1 MNNSNFFVCDI
12 GKKQITAYD
21 NQNQVHSLVTIEE
34 FLLLD
39 IPGLD
44 DGTKLVIEDAHLRAR
59 GEDSLAQTYTI
70 DQLIDLKNL
79 ADKRN
84 ITILCFPQKVTPKA
98 RKIFSVLSKNAD
110 GKLIKKSDEN
120 DTQSIAFYLE
130 NFPNVFAT
138 LKKFNPIDAEKHE
151 IKNAHIY
158 VDRDLLTEDSNE
170 ARNNKYGIGKNN
182 THEDAVSR
190 WIKKNVSKLYGMLDQ
205 ETRDFFKL
213 ELNSKGNGLKSNILN
228 YIDAGAGTLKPIYN
242 VINTI
247 LRPTGELRVRSDRAN
262 LKIKEH
268 KKVPYWKYAKVVY
281 FGITPYHTKAGVTA
295 SNYKWH
301 KRKAGNKNKISMAFE
316 DNGNPKGHTFKSFE
330 DLETIR
336 KEMRHADKCLQ
347 KFWTISRGMIIT
359 EFKKNENAFR

>member
-44 DGTKLVIEDAHLRAR
+44 DGTRLVIEDAHLRAR

-98 RKIFSVLSKNAD
+98 RKIFSVLSGKGD

-151 IKNAHIY
+151 IKNTHIY
-158 VDRDLLTEDSNE
+158 EDRDLLTEDSNE
-170 ARNNKYGIGKNN
+170 ARNNKYGIGKDN

-190 WIKKNVSKLYGMLDQ
+190 WIKTNVSKLYGMLDQ

-213 ELNSKGNGLKSNILN
+213 ELNSKGNGLKSNVLN

-247 LRPTGELRVRSDRAN
+247 LRPNGDLRVRSDRAE
-262 LKIKEH
+262 LDIDED
-268 KKVPYWKYAKVVY
+268 KKVPHWKYAKVVY
-281 FGITPYHTKAGVTA
+281 FGITPYHTRAGVTA

-316 DNGNPKGHTFKSFE
+316 ENGNPKEKTFESFE

-347 KFWTISRGMIIT
+347 KLWTISRGMIIT
-359 EFKKNENAFR
+359 EFKKDKNAFR

>member
-44 DGTKLVIEDAHLRAR
+44 DGTRLVIEDAHLRAR

-138 LKKFNPIDAEKHE
+138 LKKFNPIDAQKHE
-151 IKNAHIY
+151 IKNTHIY
-158 VDRDLLTEDSNE
+158 EDRDLLTEDSNE
-170 ARNNKYGIGKNN
+170 ARNNKYGIGKDN

-190 WIKKNVSKLYGMLDQ
+190 WIKTNVSKLYGMLDQ

-213 ELNSKGNGLKSNILN
+213 ELNSKGNGLKSNVLN

-247 LRPTGELRVRSDRAN
+247 LRPNGDLRVRSDRAE
-262 LKIKEH
+262 LDIDED
-268 KKVPYWKYAKVVY
+268 KKVPHWKYAKVVY

-316 DNGNPKGHTFKSFE
+316 ENGNPKEKTFESFE

-347 KFWTISRGMIIT
+347 KLWTISRGMIIT
-359 EFKKNENAFR
+359 EFKKDKNAFR

>member
-44 DGTKLVIEDAHLRAR
+44 DGTRLVIEDAHLRAR

-151 IKNAHIY
+151 IKNTHIY
-158 VDRDLLTEDSNE
+158 EDRNLLTEDSNE
-170 ARNNKYGIGKNN
+170 ARNNKYGIGKDN

-190 WIKKNVSKLYGMLDQ
+190 WIKTNVSKLYGMLDQ

-213 ELNSKGNGLKSNILN
+213 ELNSKGNGLKSNVLN

-247 LRPTGELRVRSDRAN
+247 LRPNGDLRVRSDRAE
-262 LKIKEH
+262 LDIDED
-268 KKVPYWKYAKVVY
+268 KKVPHWKYAKVVY
-281 FGITPYHTKAGVTA
+281 FGITPYHTRAGVTA

-316 DNGNPKGHTFKSFE
+316 ENGNPKEKTFESFE

-347 KFWTISRGMIIT
+347 KLWTISRGMIIT
-359 EFKKNENAFR
+359 EFKKDKNAFR

>member
-1 MNNSNFFVCDI
+1 MNNSNFVVCDV
-12 GKKQITAYD
+12 GKKQITSYD
-21 NQNQVHSLVTIEE
+21 NQNQIHSLVTTAE

-39 IPGLD
+39 IPGLE
-44 DGTKLVIEDAHLRAR
+44 DGMKLIIEDAHLRAR

-70 DQLIDLKNL
+70 DQLIGLKNI

-98 RKIFSVLSKNAD
+98 RKIFSVLSGKSD

-120 DTQSIAFYLE
+120 DTLAIAFYLE
-130 NFPNVFAT
+130 HFPNVFAT
-138 LKKFNPIDAEKHE
+138 LKEFKPIDGDEHE
-151 IKNAHIY
+151 DKNIHIY
-158 VDRDLLTEDSNE
+158 KDRDLLTNDANE
-170 ARNNKYGIGKNN
+170 FGRNNRYGIGKDN
-182 THEDAVSR
+182 TYEDAVSR
-190 WIKKNVSKLYGMLDQ
+190 WIKRNISKLYSMLDQ

-228 YIDAGAGTLKPIYN
+228 YIDSAAGTLKPIYN

-247 LRPTGELRVRSDRAN
+247 LRPTGELRIRSDRSELN
-262 LKIKEH
+262 IDVK
-268 KKVPYWKYAKVVY
+268 KKVPHWKYAKVVY

-316 DNGNPKGHTFKSFE
+316 DNGNPKGHTFKSFD
-330 DLETIR
+330 DLERIR

-347 KFWTISRGMIIT
+347 KFWTISRKMIVEDDI
-359 EFKKNENAFR
+359 R

>member
-44 DGTKLVIEDAHLRAR
+44 DGTRLVIEDAHLRAR

-151 IKNAHIY
+151 IKNTHIY
-158 VDRDLLTEDSNE
+158 EDRNLLTEDSNE
-170 ARNNKYGIGKNN
+170 ARNNKYGIGKDN

-190 WIKKNVSKLYGMLDQ
+190 WIKTNVSKLYGMLDQ

-213 ELNSKGNGLKSNILN
+213 ELNSKGNGLKSNVLN

-247 LRPTGELRVRSDRAN
+247 LRPNGDLRVRSDRAE
-262 LKIKEH
+262 LDIDED
-268 KKVPYWKYAKVVY
+268 KKVPHWKYAKVVY

-316 DNGNPKGHTFKSFE
+316 ENGNPKEKTFESFE

-347 KFWTISRGMIIT
+347 KLWTISRGMIIT
-359 EFKKNENAFR
+359 EFKKDKNAFR

>member
-44 DGTKLVIEDAHLRAR
+44 DGTRLVIEDAHLRAR

-138 LKKFNPIDAEKHE
+138 LKKFNPIDAQKHE
-151 IKNAHIY
+151 IKNTHIY
-158 VDRDLLTEDSNE
+158 EDRDLLTEDSNE
-170 ARNNKYGIGKNN
+170 ARNNKYGIGKDN

-190 WIKKNVSKLYGMLDQ
+190 WIKTNVSKLYGMLDQ

-213 ELNSKGNGLKSNILN
+213 ELNSKGNGLKSNVLN

-247 LRPTGELRVRSDRAN
+247 LRPNGDLRVRSDRAE
-262 LKIKEH
+262 LDIDED
-268 KKVPYWKYAKVVY
+268 KKVPHWKYAKVVY
-281 FGITPYHTKAGVTA
+281 FGITPYHTRAGVTA

-316 DNGNPKGHTFKSFE
+316 ENGNPKEKTFQSFE

-336 KEMRHADKCLQ
+336 KEMRYADKCLQ
-347 KFWTISRGMIIT
+347 KLWTISRGMIIT
-359 EFKKNENAFR
+359 EFKKDKNAFR

>member
-44 DGTKLVIEDAHLRAR
+44 DGTRLVIEDAHLRAR

-151 IKNAHIY
+151 IKNTHIY
-158 VDRDLLTEDSNE
+158 EDRNLLTEDSNE
-170 ARNNKYGIGKNN
+170 ARNNKYGIGKDN

-190 WIKKNVSKLYGMLDQ
+190 WIKTNVSKLYGMLDQ

-213 ELNSKGNGLKSNILN
+213 ELNSKGNGLKSNVLN

-247 LRPTGELRVRSDRAN
+247 LRPNGDLRVRSDRAE
-262 LKIKEH
+262 LDIDED
-268 KKVPYWKYAKVVY
+268 KKVPHWKYAKVVY

-316 DNGNPKGHTFKSFE
+316 ENGNPKEKTFQSFE

-347 KFWTISRGMIIT
+347 KLWTISRGMIIT
-359 EFKKNENAFR
+359 EFKKDKNAFR

>member
-44 DGTKLVIEDAHLRAR
+44 DGTRLVIEDAHLRAR

-98 RKIFSVLSKNAD
+98 RKIFSVLSKNGD

-130 NFPNVFAT
+130 KFPNVFAT
-138 LKKFNPIDAEKHE
+138 LKEFKPIDADEHE

-158 VDRDLLTEDSNE
+158 VDRNLLTEDSNT
-170 ARNNKYGIGKNN
+170 ARNEKYGIGKDN
-182 THEDAVSR
+182 TYEDAVSR
-190 WIKKNVSKLYGMLDQ
+190 WIKTNISKLYGMLDQ

-228 YIDAGAGTLKPIYN
+228 YDIY
-242 VINTI
+242 
-247 LRPTGELRVRSDRAN
+247 S
-262 LKIKEH
+262 
-268 KKVPYWKYAKVVY
+268 Y
-281 FGITPYHTKAGVTA
+281 
-295 SNYKWH
+295 
-301 KRKAGNKNKISMAFE
+301 
-316 DNGNPKGHTFKSFE
+316 
-330 DLETIR
+330 
-336 KEMRHADKCLQ
+336 
-347 KFWTISRGMIIT
+347 
-359 EFKKNENAFR
+359 